1 MGGGIFCS
9 KKNSFLKKIY
19 LFIWEREYAGEW
31 GKGEGEKESQAD
43 SPLREEPDTGLNLM
57 TLRLGL
63 ELKSRV

>member
-1 MGGGIFCS
+1 MWGGIFCS
-9 KKNSFLKKIY
+9 KKTFLKED

-57 TLRLGL
+57 ALRLGL
-63 ELKSRV
+63 SWNQESDA